1 MQHQASADPGIIGEA
16 EKMKMIRRRT
26 TSTLELDDVVDY
38 WRSLPRGSG
47 YHVKRSLIRF
57 LGVFTP
63 AQIKGAM
70 GLAQAAPR
78 RSYFKYLCGI
88 LCHWC
93 GDVEEG
99 NEPLDFP
106 A

>member
-1 MQHQASADPGIIGEA
+1 
-16 EKMKMIRRRT
+16 MKMIRRRT
-26 TSTLELDDVVDY
+26 TSPLELDDVVDY

-47 YHVKRSLIRF
+47 YHVKRSLTRF

-70 GLAQAAPR
+70 CLAHTAPR
-78 RSYFKYLCGI
+78 RNYFKYLCGI
-88 LCHWC
+88 LCDWC
-93 GDVEEG
+93 RDVGEG
-99 NEPLDFP
+99 KEPLDFP